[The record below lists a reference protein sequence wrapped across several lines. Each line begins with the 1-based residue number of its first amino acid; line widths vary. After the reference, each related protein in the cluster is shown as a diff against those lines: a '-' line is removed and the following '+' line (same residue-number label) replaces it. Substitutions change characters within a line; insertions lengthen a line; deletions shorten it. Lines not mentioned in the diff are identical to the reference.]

1 MNSVGD
7 VLDLLLALMLIRFCD
22 TVEPK
27 LPSAVKFAM
36 FKNLAFDFALGL
48 VPLLGDIVDAVY
60 KSNTKNV
67 VLFEE
72 ELVRRAEKRQI
83 EAGKAVNQA
92 AGEKLVNQAAG
103 ERFAQKYKVL
113 DNGHEQR
120 APSGSAPRY
129 PSTKTPRNPEQ
140 IYDPERSH
148 VRAEYSGAGNE
159 VDLEAGEG
167 AAAQQSRRQQTSRS
181 NQNNGRVARN

>member
-7 VLDLLLALMLIRFCD
+7 VLDFLLALMLVRFCD

-36 FKNLAFDFALGL
+36 FRNLAFDFALGL

-67 VLFEE
+67 VLLEE
-72 ELVRRAEKRQI
+72 ELVRRAEKRQVH
-83 EAGKAVNQA
+83 AGRAVNQA
-92 AGEKLVNQAAG
+92 PG
-103 ERFAQKYKVL
+103 ERFAQKSKVL
-113 DNGHEQR
+113 DNGYEQR
-120 APSGSAPRY
+120 APSGSTPRY

-140 IYDPERSH
+140 AYDPERSH
-148 VRAEYSGAGNE
+148 VRAEHSGAGDE

-167 AAAQQSRRQQTSRS
+167 AATLPPRKQ
-181 NQNNGRVARN
+181 QNNGRVGRN

>member
-1 MNSVGD
+1 
-7 VLDLLLALMLIRFCD
+7 MLIRFCD

-27 LPSAVKFAM
+27 LPPAVKFAM

-72 ELVRRAEKRQI
+72 ELVRRAEKRQMD
-83 EAGKAVNQA
+83 GGRVVNQP

-103 ERFAQKYKVL
+103 DRFAQKYKVL

-120 APSGSAPRY
+120 APGGSAPRY

-140 IYDPERSH
+140 VYDPVQSQM
-148 VRAEYSGAGNE
+148 RAEYSGAGNE
-159 VDLEAGEG
+159 VDLEAGEV
-167 AAAQQSRRQQTSRS
+167 AATQQPRRQQTSRS
-181 NQNNGRVARN
+181 NQNHGRVGRN